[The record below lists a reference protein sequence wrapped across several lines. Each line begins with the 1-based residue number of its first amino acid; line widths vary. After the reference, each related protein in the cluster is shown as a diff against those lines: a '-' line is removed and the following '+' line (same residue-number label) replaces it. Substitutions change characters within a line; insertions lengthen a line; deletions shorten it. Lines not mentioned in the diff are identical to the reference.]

1 MSALSEGC
9 FFKNTDPY
17 QKKKKKAIIN
27 KTVRENRVI
36 IKIKKN
42 PRLCYLI
49 ILYHFK

>member
-17 QKKKKKAIIN
+17 QKKKKKKAIIN

-36 IKIKKN
+36 IKIKK
-42 PRLCYLI
+42 
-49 ILYHFK
+49 ILDFVT